1 MASFQFRTVK
11 GHKYLHIV
19 ESRRVNGKPRPVPI
33 AYLGKA
39 DDILKRLQGLEKS
52 FSVKSF
58 SHGTVAA
65 MLKFGGN
72 RLDIPAILNKYID
85 APREYMAAKPIRNNL
100 TAGITFL
107 LAAIGRAC
115 LPTSK
120 EGWNTWANET
130 SLPYLLKS
138 NFNKVD
144 SQHFWDLMDAMP
156 VENIDKAEAEI
167 MRTVFEVFDLK
178 TDTLFYDTSN
188 FFTYINTTNER
199 ADIAQRGKNKQK
211 RTDLRQV
218 GLALV
223 VSKQDF
229 IPIFH
234 HTYQGNLND
243 VSVFGEVIL
252 KIRQRILD
260 LKLDPTAHTFVFDR
274 GNNSNANLKILA
286 EHHLHY
292 VGALTPYHHKD
303 LIEMAHERYQTIQI
317 KDQDLEVA
325 RIRTHIWG
333 EERTVVIFI
342 SDKMKAGQIRGVY
355 QALEKVEKEL
365 HKLMESLA
373 NPRGKKRTREQLEM
387 KIASLIK
394 GQYLAGLID
403 WCLTETKEGK
413 WVLNHNLQMD
423 KLRELEDRLGFR
435 IVMTNRHQWSTQEI
449 ILAYYGQATIERSF
463 RHLKN
468 PYHLAIK
475 PQFHWTDQKIK
486 IHFFI
491 CVIGYLLVT
500 LIWRELRLKIKYKHS
515 IDTLLDTMNNVR
527 LATLVELT
535 GKQGKPKPVF
545 QLEKMNREE
554 TKILKALELLD
565 YHLERP
571 KIQGVGVYTK
581 S

>member
-39 DDILKRLQGLEKS
+39 DDLLKRLQGLEKS
-52 FSVKSF
+52 FSVKSV

-65 MLKFGGN
+65 MLKFGGV
-72 RLDIPAILNKYID
+72 RLDIPAILNKHID
-85 APREYMAAKPIRNNL
+85 ASREYMASKPVRNNL

-107 LAAIGRAC
+107 LAAIGRAS

-120 EGWNTWANET
+120 EGWNAWARDT

-167 MRTVFEVFDLK
+167 LKNVFEVFDLK

-188 FFTYINTTNER
+188 FFTYIDTANDKCE
-199 ADIAQRGKNKQK
+199 IAQRGKNKQK
-211 RTDLRQV
+211 RSDLRQV

-243 VSVFGEVIL
+243 VSIFGEVIQ

-260 LKLDPTAHTFVFDR
+260 LNLDPQAHTFVFDR
-274 GNNSNANLKILA
+274 GNNSNANLKILSG
-286 EHHLHY
+286 HGLHY
-292 VGALTPYHHKD
+292 VGALTPYHHRD
-303 LIEMAHERYQTIQI
+303 LIRMAPERFETI
-317 KDQDLEVA
+317 DLKGEPMDVA
-325 RIRTHIWG
+325 RIRTSIWG

-342 SDKMKAGQIRGVY
+342 SDKMKTGQIRGGY
-355 QALEKVEKEL
+355 QAIEKAEKGL
-365 HKLMESLA
+365 LKLMESLA
-373 NPRGKKRTREQLEM
+373 NPRGKKRTREQLET
-387 KIASLIK
+387 KITNLTK
-394 GQYLAGLID
+394 GQFMAGIFA
-403 WCLTETKEGK
+403 WSLTQTTEGK
-413 WVLNHNLQMD
+413 WVLNYNIQMD
-423 KLRELEDRLGFR
+423 KIQELEDRLGFR
-435 IVMTNRHQWSTQEI
+435 IVMTDRHQWSTQEI

-486 IHFFI
+486 VHFFI
-491 CVIGYLLVT
+491 CVIAYLLVT
-500 LIWRELRLKIKYKHS
+500 LIWRELRLKIQYKHS
-515 IDTLLDTMNNVR
+515 VDTLLDTLNRVR
-527 LATLVELT
+527 LATLVEVT
-535 GKQGKPKPVF
+535 GKQGKPKPTF
-545 QLEKMNREE
+545 QLEKMDREE
-554 TKILKALELLD
+554 TKIFKALQLLD
-565 YHLERP
+565 YHVKRP
-571 KIQGVGVYTK
+571 KIKGVGVY
-581 S
+581 SE